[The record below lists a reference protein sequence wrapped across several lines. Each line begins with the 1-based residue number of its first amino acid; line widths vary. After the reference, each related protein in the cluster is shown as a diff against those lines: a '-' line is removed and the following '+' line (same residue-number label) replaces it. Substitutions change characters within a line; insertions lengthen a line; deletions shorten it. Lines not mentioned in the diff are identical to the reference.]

1 MNWGSCSPQLLPTI
15 TCSARLWVNQV
26 RRLVSGWEA
35 LRAQGF
41 PVHRLDFD
49 QLTQRQFMELVG
61 NAFSGFVVAPIVT
74 AIIMHAP
81 WADVPVP
88 VPSRLPRADCTAQGD
103 DFEHIDSDEDDDS
116 ASSMTTLH
124 LSRP

>member
-1 MNWGSCSPQLLPTI
+1 M
-15 TCSARLWVNQV
+15 
-26 RRLVSGWEA
+26 
-35 LRAQGF
+35 
-41 PVHRLDFD
+41 HRLDFD
-49 QLTQRQFMELVG
+49 QFTQRQLVALAG
-61 NAFSGFVVAPIVT
+61 KAFSGFVVAPIVT

-88 VPSRLPRADCTAQGD
+88 VPSHVPRADCTAQGGG

-116 ASSMTTLH
+116 AFSMTTLH

>member
-1 MNWGSCSPQLLPTI
+1 M
-15 TCSARLWVNQV
+15 
-26 RRLVSGWEA
+26 SGWEA

-49 QLTQRQFMELVG
+49 QLTQRQFMELAG
-61 NAFSGFVVAPIVT
+61 NVFSGFVVAPIVT

-81 WADVPVP
+81 WADVPVL
-88 VPSRLPRADCTAQGD
+88 VPCRWPRADCTAQGD
-103 DFEHIDSDEDDDS
+103 DFEHIPSDEDDDS
-116 ASSMTTLH
+116 ASSLTTLH